1 MPSEYLL
8 CLGKKENILYLKAGA
23 KENQQQTDEEQQ
35 RTDYADQ
42 KEGR

>member
-8 CLGKKENILYLKAGA
+8 CLGTNENILYLKAGA
-23 KENQQQTDEEQQ
+23 KENQQQIDEEQQ